1 MPKAIHLPN
10 AINAQK
16 VLQGPFDM
24 EVHRLTFFNYLEVVM
39 SPEGVVEYAVPSH
52 NEKLLQIYMKM
63 NSIPDRESAFALLD
77 KQYGRMSMGAVELL
91 SKATGYISIWN
102 DIYTTGVKLT
112 DKQLRML
119 QKLKVHGLYRGP
131 VRDLFVER
139 QEELQ
144 RYQEI
149 MEQAAKELG

>member
-1 MPKAIHLPN
+1 
-10 AINAQK
+10 
-16 VLQGPFDM
+16 
-24 EVHRLTFFNYLEVVM
+24 
-39 SPEGVVEYAVPSH
+39 
-52 NEKLLQIYMKM
+52 MKM

-149 MEQAAKELG
+149 MEQATKELG